1 MLTAC
6 QGVGQPGKA
15 EVFGPGDRID
25 GMRLTTGTAD
35 AAPLLAFCS
44 PAQPGRYTTISDCH
58 VPLLPRL
65 AIGQIFMLADDSF
78 TELDW
83 SKLTWQFFMDER
95 AVDLES
101 FGTYDFVVPTLLSSG
116 SPIRETFTRSTA
128 WDVVLTNLTP
138 GEHTLRG
145 LAQAETNS
153 YSWIVHLTI
162 EGTDLG
168 AGARWTG
175 IQKISWQPPRS
186 DC

>member
-6 QGVGQPGKA
+6 QAAGQPGNT

-25 GMRLTTGTAD
+25 GMSLTTGATN

-44 PAQPGRYTTISDCH
+44 PAQQSGYTTISDCH
-58 VPLLPRL
+58 VPLLPKL

-78 TELDW
+78 SGLDW
-83 SKLTWQFFMDER
+83 SELSWQFFMDDR

-101 FGTYDFVVPTLLSSG
+101 FGTYDFVVPTLLNSR
-116 SPIRETFTRSTA
+116 SPIREVFTRSTA

-145 LAQAETNS
+145 LAQAETDS
-153 YSWIVHLTI
+153 YSWIVNLTI
-162 EGTDLG
+162 EASDPETGM
-168 AGARWTG
+168 RWTG
-175 IQKISWQPPRS
+175 IQKVS
-186 DC
+186 